1 MATPLRLQD
10 LEPRMAKLCLAV
22 EEFAREPFGSP
33 LPLPPLQEGT
43 LLLALSGGVDSTALA
58 VIFTCLAPRLEV
70 ALYAAHLD
78 HGLRE
83 DSAEDAAHVVEL
95 CNKLDIPLT
104 SERRD
109 VAALAAERGIGLE
122 EAGREARA
130 DLMERVRAA
139 HPIDIVLQG
148 HQLDELAEDM
158 LMRLIR
164 GTGWPALAG
173 MEAWDPQ
180 RALLRPL
187 LLTSKSELQEL
198 VRSVGITWR
207 EDASNKDPAYMRNRV
222 RLDILPRIAAENP
235 NFTETAAG
243 LWKLARLDASY
254 WKERAASIPI
264 HRNSEGV
271 SVETAPL
278 RAAPMALRLRVL
290 KSAVET
296 AGVGQPLLESLLNL
310 DRAVM
315 EKRTGAVIQLPGS
328 KAARVGRNAVRIARS
343 KMSR

>member
-22 EEFAREPFGSP
+22 EAFAREPFGSP
-33 LPLPPLQEGT
+33 LPLPPLQEGR
-43 LLLALSGGVDSTALA
+43 LLLALSGGVDSTAMA
-58 VIFTCLAPRLEV
+58 IIFTCLAPRLEV
-70 ALYAAHLD
+70 TLHAAHLD
-78 HGLRE
+78 HSLRE
-83 DSAEDAAHVVEL
+83 ESADDAAHVAKL
-95 CNKLDIPLT
+95 CENLGIPLT
-104 SERRD
+104 SERCD
-109 VAALAAERGIGLE
+109 VAALAAEQGMGIE

-130 DLMERVRAA
+130 ELMERVRAA
-139 HPIDIVLQG
+139 HAIDIVLQG

-164 GTGWPALAG
+164 GAGWPALAG
-173 MEAWDPQ
+173 MEAWDSS

-187 LLTSKSELQEL
+187 LLTPKAELEAL
-198 VRSVGITWR
+198 VRSVGIAWR
-207 EDASNKDPAYMRNRV
+207 EDASNKDDAYMRNRV

-235 NFTETAAG
+235 NFSETAAG
-243 LWKLARLDASY
+243 LWKLARLDAAY
-254 WKERAASIPI
+254 WKERAASIPV
-264 HRNSEGV
+264 HRDSEGV

-290 KSAVET
+290 KGAVET
-296 AGVGQPLLESLLNL
+296 AGVGQPLLDSLLNM

-328 KAARVGRNAVRIARS
+328 KAARVGRNAVRIAS
-343 KMSR
+343 AKMSR